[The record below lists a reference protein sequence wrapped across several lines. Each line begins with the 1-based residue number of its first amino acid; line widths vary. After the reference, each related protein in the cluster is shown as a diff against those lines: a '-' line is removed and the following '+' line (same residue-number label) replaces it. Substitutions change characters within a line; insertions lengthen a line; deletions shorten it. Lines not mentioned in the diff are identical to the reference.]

1 MQLSANFLIDSN
13 SFFREQFLLSKNLYN
28 QGRYL
33 INEQYNENKTFINE
47 TTLNR
52 KLRTELNPAY
62 NNYKKLCKS
71 KVAQSILRALCKNYK
86 SYFKVLKDFKVNPS
100 KYKGMPKPPKY
111 KSNLGILY
119 FDYQSIKIKNQFII
133 INKEHKIYIPTNIY
147 KEELKNFK
155 TINFIPFYNKIKVVI
170 SYEAE
175 TTNEDLNQDQYLS
188 IDLGINNLCSCVSK
202 DDCFILNG
210 KPLKSINQYF
220 NKELSKLKSERP
232 LKGKFQD
239 QNYNSSKI
247 ANLSL
252 KRELKITDILHK
264 ASKYLVNYCVKHK
277 IGTIV
282 FGRNKEWKDSI
293 QLSKQTN
300 QNFVSIP
307 FYKLLKMLEYKCKMI
322 GINLVTQE
330 ESYTS
335 KCDSLALEE
344 VKHHTK
350 YKGSRIK
357 RGLFLS
363 SLGKAINAD
372 INGALNI
379 LRKYLHLK
387 EVNEFPVVQEIIDR
401 GLLFRP
407 YRISFY

>member
-1 MQLSANFLIDSN
+1 MILSRTFIIEKDK
-13 SFFREQFLLSKNLYN
+13 FFNEQFNLSTLLYN
-28 QGRYL
+28 QGRH
-33 INEQYNENKTFINE
+33 FINE
-47 TTLNR
+47 YYNQKSKFLSYFELD
-52 KLRTELNPAY
+52 KLLKNLTELNYYKQMCKAQIAQQCLRQL
-62 NNYKKLCKS
+62 NSNYT
-71 KVAQSILRALCKNYK
+71 
-86 SYFKVLKDFKVNPS
+86 SYFKALKDYKKYPS
-100 KYKGMPKPPKY
+100 KYKGIPKKPKF
-111 KSNLGILY
+111 KNKQNGIT
-119 FDYQSIKIKNQFII
+119 FTYQSIKIKGQFIV
-133 INKEHKIYIPTNIY
+133 INKEHKVHIPNEVY
-147 KEELKNFK
+147 REELNNFK
-155 TINFIPFYNKIKVVI
+155 TISFIPFYNRIKVVI
-170 SYEAE
+170 VYETE
-175 TTNEDLNQDQYLS
+175 ELNTDLNLDDYLS
-188 IDLGINNLCSCVSK
+188 IDLGMNNLCSCVSK

-220 NKELSKLKSERP
+220 NKELSKLKSKRP
-232 LKGKFQD
+232 LKGDKQD
-239 QNYNSSKI
+239 YNYNSFKI
-247 ANLSL
+247 KNLSL
-252 KRELKITDILHK
+252 KRELKITDMLHK

-293 QLSKQTN
+293 QLGKQTN

-335 KCDSLALEE
+335 KCDALTFEE
-344 VKHHTK
+344 VKCHEK

-363 SLGKAINAD
+363 SIGKVLNAD

-387 EVNEFPVVQEIIDR
+387 EVNEFPVIQEIIDR
-401 GLLFRP
+401 GLLYRP

>member
-1 MQLSANFLIDSN
+1 MILSRTFIIEKDK
-13 SFFREQFLLSKNLYN
+13 FFNEQFNLSTLLYN
-28 QGRYL
+28 QGRH
-33 INEQYNENKTFINE
+33 FINE
-47 TTLNR
+47 HYSQKSKFLSYCELD
-52 KLRTELNPAY
+52 KLLKNLTELNY
-62 NNYKKLCKS
+62 YRQLCKS
-71 KVAQSILRALCKNYK
+71 HVAHQCLRQLNSNYT
-86 SYFKVLKDFKVNPS
+86 SYFKALKDFKVNPS
-100 KYKGMPKPPKY
+100 KYKGMPKVPKF
-111 KSNLGILY
+111 KTEQNLIT
-119 FDYQSIKIKNQFII
+119 FTNQTIKIKDQFIV
-133 INKEHKIYIPTNIY
+133 INKEHKVHIPDEVY
-147 KEELKNFK
+147 KEELNNFK
-155 TINFIPFYNKIKVVI
+155 TISFIPFYNRIKVVI
-170 SYEAE
+170 TYETE
-175 TTNEDLNQDQYLS
+175 ELNTDLNLNDYLS
-188 IDLGINNLCSCVSK
+188 IDLGMNNLCSCVSK

-220 NKELSKLKSERP
+220 NKELNKLRSERP
-232 LKGKFQD
+232 LKGDKQD
-239 QNYNSSKI
+239 FNYNSFKI
-247 ANLSL
+247 KNLSL

-293 QLSKQTN
+293 QLGKQTN

-335 KCDSLALEE
+335 KCDSLAFEE
-344 VKHHTK
+344 VKCHEK

-363 SLGKAINAD
+363 SLSKVLNAD

-387 EVNEFPVVQEIIDR
+387 EVNEFPVIQEIIDR
-401 GLLFRP
+401 GLLYRP
-407 YRISFY
+407 NRITIC

>member
-1 MQLSANFLIDSN
+1 MILSRTFIIEKDK
-13 SFFREQFLLSKNLYN
+13 FFNEQFNLSTLLYN
-28 QGRYL
+28 QGRH
-33 INEQYNENKTFINE
+33 FINE
-47 TTLNR
+47 YYKKESKFLSFCELD
-52 KLRTELNPAY
+52 KLLKNLTELNY
-62 NNYKKLCKS
+62 YRQLCKS
-71 KVAQSILRALCKNYK
+71 QVAQQCLRQLNSNYT
-86 SYFKVLKDFKVNPS
+86 SYFKALKDYKKNPS
-100 KYKGMPKPPKY
+100 KYKGMPKSPKF
-111 KSNLGILY
+111 KTEQNLIT
-119 FDYQSIKIKNQFII
+119 FTYQTIKIKDQFIV
-133 INKEHKIYIPTNIY
+133 INKEHKVHIPDEVY
-147 KEELKNFK
+147 KEELNNFK
-155 TINFIPFYNKIKVVI
+155 TISFIPFYNRIKVVI
-170 SYEAE
+170 TYETE
-175 TTNEDLNQDQYLS
+175 ELNTNLNLNDYLS
-188 IDLGINNLCSCVSK
+188 IDLGMNNLCSCVSK

-232 LKGKFQD
+232 LKGDKQD
-239 QNYNSSKI
+239 FNYNSFKI
-247 ANLSL
+247 KNLSL

-293 QLSKQTN
+293 QLGKQTN

-335 KCDSLALEE
+335 KCDSLAFEE
-344 VKHHTK
+344 VKCHDK

-363 SLGKAINAD
+363 SLGKVLNAD

-387 EVNEFPVVQEIIDR
+387 EVNEFPVIQEIIDR
-401 GLLFRP
+401 GLLYRP

>member
-1 MQLSANFLIDSN
+1 MILSRTFIIEKDK
-13 SFFREQFLLSKNLYN
+13 FFNEQFNLSTLLYN
-28 QGRYL
+28 QGRH
-33 INEQYNENKTFINE
+33 FINE
-47 TTLNR
+47 HYKKEFKFLSYCDLDNLL
-52 KLRTELNPAY
+52 KNLTELNY
-62 NNYKKLCKS
+62 YKQMCKAQ
-71 KVAQSILRALCKNYK
+71 VAQQCLRQLNSNYT
-86 SYFKVLKDFKVNPS
+86 SYFKALKDYKKNPS
-100 KYKGMPKPPKY
+100 KYKGMPKSPKF
-111 KSNLGILY
+111 KTEENLIT
-119 FDYQSIKIKNQFII
+119 FTNQTIKIKDQFIV
-133 INKEHKIYIPTNIY
+133 INKEHKVHIPDEVY
-147 KEELKNFK
+147 KEELNNFK
-155 TINFIPFYNKIKVVI
+155 TISFIPFYNRIKVVI
-170 SYEAE
+170 VYETE
-175 TTNEDLNQDQYLS
+175 ELNTDLNLNDYLS
-188 IDLGINNLCSCVSK
+188 IDLGMNNLCSCVSK

-220 NKELSKLKSERP
+220 NKELSKLRSERP

-239 QNYNSSKI
+239 FNYNSSKI
-247 ANLSL
+247 KDLSL

-264 ASKYLVNYCVKHK
+264 ASRYLVDFCVKHK

-293 QLSKQTN
+293 QLGKQTN

-335 KCDSLALEE
+335 KCDSLAFEE
-344 VKHHTK
+344 VKCHDK

-363 SLGKAINAD
+363 SLGKVLNAD

-379 LRKYLHLK
+379 LRKYLHLN
-387 EVNEFPVVQEIIDR
+387 EVNEFPVIQEIIDR
-401 GLLFRP
+401 GLLYRP

>member
-1 MQLSANFLIDSN
+1 MILSRTFIIEKDKWLN
-13 SFFREQFLLSKNLYN
+13 EQFNLSTLLYN
-28 QGRYL
+28 QGRH
-33 INEQYNENKTFINE
+33 FINE
-47 TTLNR
+47 HYKKESKFLSYCDLD
-52 KLRTELNPAY
+52 KLLKNLTELNY
-62 NNYKKLCKS
+62 YRQMCKAQ
-71 KVAQSILRALCKNYK
+71 VAQQCLRQLNSNYT
-86 SYFKVLKDFKVNPS
+86 SYFKALKDFKVNPS
-100 KYKGMPKPPKY
+100 KYNGMPKTPKF
-111 KSNLGILY
+111 KTEQNLIT
-119 FDYQSIKIKNQFII
+119 FTYQTIKIKDQFIV
-133 INKEHKIYIPTNIY
+133 INKEHKVHIPDEVY
-147 KEELKNFK
+147 KEELNNFK
-155 TINFIPFYNKIKVVI
+155 TISFIPFYNRIKVVI
-170 SYEAE
+170 AYETE
-175 TTNEDLNQDQYLS
+175 ELNTDLNLNDYLS
-188 IDLGINNLCSCVSK
+188 IDLGVNNLCSCVSK

-220 NKELSKLKSERP
+220 NKELSKLRSERP
-232 LKGKFQD
+232 LKGKYQD
-239 QNYNSSKI
+239 FNYNSFKI
-247 ANLSL
+247 KNLSL

-293 QLSKQTN
+293 QLGKQTN

-335 KCDSLALEE
+335 KCDSLAFEE
-344 VKHHTK
+344 VKCHEK

-363 SLGKAINAD
+363 SLGKVLNAD

-387 EVNEFPVVQEIIDR
+387 EVNEFPVIQEIIDR
-401 GLLFRP
+401 GLLYRP

>member
-1 MQLSANFLIDSN
+1 MILSRTFIIEKDKWLN
-13 SFFREQFLLSKNLYN
+13 EQFNLSTLLYN
-28 QGRYL
+28 QGRH
-33 INEQYNENKTFINE
+33 FINE
-47 TTLNR
+47 HYKNESKFLSYCELD
-52 KLRTELNPAY
+52 KLLKNLTELNY
-62 NNYKKLCKS
+62 YKQMCKS
-71 KVAQSILRALCKNYK
+71 QVSQQCLRQLNSNYT
-86 SYFKVLKDFKVNPS
+86 SYFKALKDYKKHPS
-100 KYKGMPKPPKY
+100 KYKGMPKVPKF
-111 KSNLGILY
+111 KTEQNLIT
-119 FDYQSIKIKNQFII
+119 FTYQSIKIKGQFIV
-133 INKEHKIYIPTNIY
+133 INKEHKVHIPNEVYI
-147 KEELKNFK
+147 EELNNFK
-155 TINFIPFYNKIKVVI
+155 TISFIPFYNRIKVVI
-170 SYEAE
+170 VYETKE
-175 TTNEDLNQDQYLS
+175 LNTDLNLNDYLS
-188 IDLGINNLCSCVSK
+188 IDLGMNNLCSCVSK

-232 LKGKFQD
+232 LKGDKQD
-239 QNYNSSKI
+239 FNYNSFKI
-247 ANLSL
+247 KNLSL

-264 ASKYLVNYCVKHK
+264 VSKYLVNYCVKHK

-293 QLSKQTN
+293 QLGKQTN

-335 KCDSLALEE
+335 KCDSLAFEE
-344 VKHHTK
+344 VKCHDK

-363 SLGKAINAD
+363 SLGKVLNAD

-387 EVNEFPVVQEIIDR
+387 EVNEFPVIQEIIDR

>member
-1 MQLSANFLIDSN
+1 MILSRTFIIEKDK
-13 SFFREQFLLSKNLYN
+13 FFNEQFNLSTLLYN
-28 QGRYL
+28 QGRH
-33 INEQYNENKTFINE
+33 FINDHYKKE
-47 TTLNR
+47 SKFLSYCDLD
-52 KLRTELNPAY
+52 KLLKNLTELNY
-62 NNYKKLCKS
+62 YKQMCKAQ
-71 KVAQSILRALCKNYK
+71 VAQQCLRQLNSNYT
-86 SYFKVLKDFKVNPS
+86 SYFKALKDFKVNPS
-100 KYKGMPKPPKY
+100 KYKGMPKSPKF
-111 KSNLGILY
+111 KTEQNLIT
-119 FDYQSIKIKNQFII
+119 FTYQTIKIKDQFVV
-133 INKEHKIYIPTNIY
+133 INKEHKVHIPDEVY
-147 KEELKNFK
+147 KEELNNFK
-155 TINFIPFYNKIKVVI
+155 TISFIPFYNRIKVVI
-170 SYEAE
+170 AYETE
-175 TTNEDLNQDQYLS
+175 ELNSDLNLNDYLS
-188 IDLGINNLCSCVSK
+188 IDLGMNNLCSCVSK

-220 NKELSKLKSERP
+220 NKELSKLRSERP
-232 LKGKFQD
+232 LKDDKQD
-239 QNYNSSKI
+239 FNYNSFKI
-247 ANLSL
+247 KNLSL

-293 QLSKQTN
+293 QLGKQTN

-335 KCDSLALEE
+335 KCDSLAFEE
-344 VKHHTK
+344 VKCHDT

-363 SLGKAINAD
+363 SLGKALNAD

-387 EVNEFPVVQEIIDR
+387 EVNEFPVIQEIIDR
-401 GLLFRP
+401 GLLYRP

>member
-1 MQLSANFLIDSN
+1 MILSRVFEIKKDKWLN
-13 SFFREQFLLSKNLYN
+13 EQFNLSTLLYN
-28 QGRYL
+28 QGRH
-33 INEQYNENKTFINE
+33 FINE
-47 TTLNR
+47 YFNQKSKFLSYFELD
-52 KLRTELNPAY
+52 KLLKNLTELNY
-62 NNYKKLCKS
+62 YRQMCKS
-71 KVAQSILRALCKNYK
+71 QVAQQCLRQLNSNYT
-86 SYFKVLKDFKVNPS
+86 SYFKALKDFKVNPS
-100 KYKGMPKPPKY
+100 KYKGIPKKPKF
-111 KSNLGILY
+111 KNKQNGIT
-119 FDYQSIKIKNQFII
+119 FTYQSIKIKGQFIV
-133 INKEHKIYIPTNIY
+133 INKEHKFHIPNEVY
-147 KEELKNFK
+147 KEELNNFK
-155 TINFIPFYNKIKVVI
+155 TISFIPFYNRIKVVI
-170 SYEAE
+170 VYETKELNA
-175 TTNEDLNQDQYLS
+175 DLNLDDYLS
-188 IDLGINNLCSCVSK
+188 IDLGMNNLCSCVSK

-220 NKELSKLKSERP
+220 NKELSKLRSERP
-232 LKGKFQD
+232 LKGDKQD
-239 QNYNSSKI
+239 FNYNSFKI
-247 ANLSL
+247 KNLSL
-252 KRELKITDILHK
+252 KRELKITDMLHK

-293 QLSKQTN
+293 QLGKQTN

-335 KCDSLALEE
+335 KCDSLAFEE
-344 VKHHTK
+344 VKCHDK

-363 SLGKAINAD
+363 SLGKVLNAD
-372 INGALNI
+372 INGSLNI

-387 EVNEFPVVQEIIDR
+387 EVNEFPVIQEIIDR
-401 GLLFRP
+401 GLLYRP

>member
-1 MQLSANFLIDSN
+1 MILSR
-13 SFFREQFLLSKNLYN
+13 SFIIEKDKFFNEQFNLSTLLYN
-28 QGRYL
+28 QGRH
-33 INEQYNENKTFINE
+33 FINE
-47 TTLNR
+47 HYNKESKFLSYSDLD
-52 KLRTELNPAY
+52 KLLKNLSELNF
-62 NNYKKLCKS
+62 YKQMCKAQ
-71 KVAQSILRALCKNYK
+71 VAQQCLRQLNSNYT
-86 SYFKVLKDFKVNPS
+86 SYFKALKDYKKNSS
-100 KYKGMPKPPKY
+100 KYKGIPKLPKF
-111 KSNLGILY
+111 KTEQNLIT
-119 FDYQSIKIKNQFII
+119 FTNQSIKIKDQFIV
-133 INKEHKIYIPTNIY
+133 INKEHKVHIPNEVY
-147 KEELKNFK
+147 KEELNNFK
-155 TINFIPFYNKIKVVI
+155 TISFIPFYNRIKVVI
-170 SYEAE
+170 SYEVE

-188 IDLGINNLCSCVSK
+188 IDLGMNNLCSCISK

-232 LKGKFQD
+232 HVEENQD
-239 QNYNSSKI
+239 FNYNSFKI
-247 ANLSL
+247 KNLSL

-264 ASKYLVNYCVKHK
+264 ASRYLVNYCVKHK

-293 QLSKQTN
+293 QLGKQTN

-307 FYKLLKMLEYKCKMI
+307 FYKLLNLLKYKCKMV

-335 KCDSLALEE
+335 KCDALAFEE
-344 VKHHTK
+344 VKHHDK
-350 YKGSRIK
+350 YKGSRVK
-357 RGLFLS
+357 RGLFLF
-363 SLGKAINAD
+363 SLGKALNAD

-387 EVNEFPVVQEIIDR
+387 EVNEFSVILEIIDR

-407 YRISFY
+407 SRITIY

>member
-1 MQLSANFLIDSN
+1 MQLSANFLIDTN
-13 SFFREQFLLSKNLYN
+13 AFFKEQFLLSKNLYN

-52 KLRTELNPAY
+52 KLRSESNPEY
-62 NNYKKLCKS
+62 NNYRKFCKA
-71 KVAQSILRALCKNYK
+71 KVAQNTLRALCKCYK
-86 SYFKVLKDFKVNPS
+86 SYFKALKDFKVNPS
-100 KYKGMPKPPKY
+100 KYQGMPKPPKY
-111 KSNLGILY
+111 KDTLGILY
-119 FDYQSIKIKNQFII
+119 FDYQSIKIKDQFIV
-133 INKEHKIYIPTNIY
+133 INKEHKVHIPNNIY

-155 TINFIPFYNKIKVVI
+155 TINFIPKGKKVRVTI
-170 SYEAE
+170 SYEVE
-175 TTNEDLNQDQYLS
+175 TTNEDLNLNDYLS
-188 IDLGINNLCSCVSK
+188 IDLGMNNLCSCVSK

-232 LKGKFQD
+232 LKGDKQD
-239 QNYNSSKI
+239 YNYNKSKI
-247 ANLSL
+247 ETLSL

-293 QLSKQTN
+293 QLGKQTN

-307 FYKLLKMLEYKCKMI
+307 FYKLLNLLKYKCKMI
-322 GINLVTQE
+322 GINLVEQE

-335 KCDSLALEE
+335 KCDALAFEE
-344 VKHHTK
+344 VKHHDN
-350 YKGSRIK
+350 YKGSRVK

-372 INGALNI
+372 INGAF
-379 LRKYLHLK
+379 KY
-387 EVNEFPVVQEIIDR
+387 P
-401 GLLFRP
+401 
-407 YRISFY
+407 

>member
-1 MQLSANFLIDSN
+1 MILSR
-13 SFFREQFLLSKNLYN
+13 SFIIEKDKFFNQQFNLSTLLYN
-28 QGRYL
+28 QGRR
-33 INEQYNENKTFINE
+33 FINE
-47 TTLNR
+47 HYKKESKFLSYFDLD
-52 KLRTELNPAY
+52 KLLKNLSELNFY
-62 NNYKKLCKS
+62 RQICK
-71 KVAQSILRALCKNYK
+71 AQIAQQCLRQLNSNFT
-86 SYFKVLKDFKVNPS
+86 SYFRALKDFKVNPS
-100 KYKGMPKPPKY
+100 KYKGMPKLPKF
-111 KSNLGILY
+111 KTEQNLIT
-119 FDYQSIKIKNQFII
+119 FTNQSIKIKDQFIVI
-133 INKEHKIYIPTNIY
+133 DKEHKIHIPNEVY
-147 KEELKNFK
+147 KEELNNFK
-155 TINFIPFYNKIKVVI
+155 TISFIPFYNRIKVVI
-170 SYEAE
+170 AYETKE
-175 TTNEDLNQDQYLS
+175 LNEDLNQDQYLS
-188 IDLGINNLCSCVSK
+188 IDLGMNNLCSCVSK

-232 LKGKFQD
+232 LKGKYQD
-239 QNYNSSKI
+239 YNYNKSKI
-247 ANLSL
+247 ETLSL

-264 ASKYLVNYCVKHK
+264 ASKYLVNYCVSHK

-293 QLSKQTN
+293 QLGKQTN
-300 QNFVSIP
+300 QNFILIP
-307 FYKLLKMLEYKCKMI
+307 FYKLLKMLEYKCKMV

-335 KCDSLALEE
+335 KCDSLAFEE
-344 VKHHTK
+344 IKHHKK
-350 YKGSRIK
+350 YKGSRVK

-387 EVNEFPVVQEIIDR
+387 EVNEFPVIQEIIDR
-401 GLLFRP
+401 GLLYRP

>member
-1 MQLSANFLIDSN
+1 MILSRTFIIEKDK
-13 SFFREQFLLSKNLYN
+13 FFNEQFNLSTLLYN
-28 QGRYL
+28 QGRH
-33 INEQYNENKTFINE
+33 FINE
-47 TTLNR
+47 HYKNESKFLSYCELD
-52 KLRTELNPAY
+52 KLLKNLTELNY
-62 NNYKKLCKS
+62 YKQMCKAQ
-71 KVAQSILRALCKNYK
+71 VAQQCLRQLNSNYT
-86 SYFKVLKDFKVNPS
+86 SYFKALKDYKKNPS
-100 KYKGMPKPPKY
+100 KYKGMPKVPKF
-111 KSNLGILY
+111 KTEQNLIT
-119 FDYQSIKIKNQFII
+119 FTYQTIKIKDQFIV
-133 INKEHKIYIPTNIY
+133 INKEHKVHIPDEVY
-147 KEELKNFK
+147 KEELNNFK
-155 TINFIPFYNKIKVVI
+155 TISFIPFYNRIKIVI
-170 SYEAE
+170 TYETE
-175 TTNEDLNQDQYLS
+175 ELNTDLNLDDYLS
-188 IDLGINNLCSCVSK
+188 IDLGVNNLCSCVSK

-232 LKGKFQD
+232 LKGDKQD
-239 QNYNSSKI
+239 FNYNSFKI
-247 ANLSL
+247 KTLSL

-293 QLSKQTN
+293 QLGKQTN

-335 KCDSLALEE
+335 KCDSLAFEE
-344 VKHHTK
+344 VKRHDT

-363 SLGKAINAD
+363 SLGKVLNAD

-387 EVNEFPVVQEIIDR
+387 EVNEFPVIQEIIDR
-401 GLLFRP
+401 GLLYRP
-407 YRISFY
+407 YRILFY

>member
-1 MQLSANFLIDSN
+1 MILSRTFIIEKDK
-13 SFFREQFLLSKNLYN
+13 FFNEQFNLSTLLYN
-28 QGRYL
+28 QGRH
-33 INEQYNENKTFINE
+33 FINE
-47 TTLNR
+47 HYKKESKFLSYCDLD
-52 KLRTELNPAY
+52 KLLKNLTELNY
-62 NNYKKLCKS
+62 YRQMCKS
-71 KVAQSILRALCKNYK
+71 QVAQQCLRQLNSNYT
-86 SYFKVLKDFKVNPS
+86 SYFKALKDYKKYPS
-100 KYKGMPKPPKY
+100 KYKGMPEKPKF
-111 KSNLGILY
+111 KNKQNGIT
-119 FDYQSIKIKNQFII
+119 FTYQSIKIKGQFIV
-133 INKEHKIYIPTNIY
+133 INKEHKVHIPNEVY
-147 KEELKNFK
+147 KEELNNFK
-155 TINFIPFYNKIKVVI
+155 TISFIPFYNRIKVVI
-170 SYEAE
+170 VYETKE
-175 TTNEDLNQDQYLS
+175 LNKDLNLDEYLS
-188 IDLGINNLCSCVSK
+188 IDLGMNNLCSCVSK

-210 KPLKSINQYF
+210 KHLKSINQYF

-232 LKGKFQD
+232 LKGDKQD
-239 QNYNSSKI
+239 YNYNSSKI
-247 ANLSL
+247 ASLSY
-252 KRELKITDILHK
+252 KRNKRINDFLHK
-264 ASKYLVNYCVKHK
+264 TSRYLVDFCVKHK

-293 QLSKQTN
+293 QLGKQTN

-335 KCDSLALEE
+335 KCDALTFEE
-344 VKHHTK
+344 VKCHEK

-363 SLGKAINAD
+363 SIGKVLNAD

-387 EVNEFPVVQEIIDR
+387 EVNEFPVIQKIIDR
-401 GLLFRP
+401 GLLYRP

>member
-1 MQLSANFLIDSN
+1 MNTIKKESKFLSYCELDK
-13 SFFREQFLLSKNLYN
+13 LLKNL
-28 QGRYL
+28 
-33 INEQYNENKTFINE
+33 
-47 TTLNR
+47 
-52 KLRTELNPAY
+52 TELNY
-62 NNYKKLCKS
+62 YKQICKAQ
-71 KVAQSILRALCKNYK
+71 VAQQCLRQLNSNYT
-86 SYFKVLKDFKVNPS
+86 SYFKALKDYKKNPS
-100 KYKGMPKPPKY
+100 KYKGMPKPPKF
-111 KSNLGILY
+111 KTEQHLIT
-119 FDYQSIKIKNQFII
+119 FTYQTIKIKDQFIV
-133 INKEHKIYIPTNIY
+133 INKEHKVHIPNEVY
-147 KEELKNFK
+147 KEELNNFK
-155 TINFIPFYNKIKVVI
+155 TISFIPFYNKIKVVI
-170 SYEAE
+170 TYETE
-175 TTNEDLNQDQYLS
+175 ELNSDLNLDDYLS
-188 IDLGINNLCSCVSK
+188 IDLGMNNLCSCVSK

-232 LKGKFQD
+232 LKGDKQD
-239 QNYNSSKI
+239 FNYNSFKI
-247 ANLSL
+247 KNLSL

-293 QLSKQTN
+293 QLGKQTN

-335 KCDSLALEE
+335 KCDSLAFEE
-344 VKHHTK
+344 VKCHEK

-363 SLGKAINAD
+363 SLGKVLNAD

-379 LRKYLHLK
+379 LRKYLIK
-387 EVNEFPVVQEIIDR
+387 NVINEFPVIQEIIDR
-401 GLLFRP
+401 GLLYRP
-407 YRISFY
+407 FRISFY

>member
-1 MQLSANFLIDSN
+1 MILSRTFIIETDKWLN
-13 SFFREQFLLSKNLYN
+13 EQFNLSTLLYN
-28 QGRYL
+28 QGRR
-33 INEQYNENKTFINE
+33 FINE
-47 TTLNR
+47 HYKKESKFLSYCELD
-52 KLRTELNPAY
+52 KLLKNLTELNY
-62 NNYKKLCKS
+62 YKQMCKAQ
-71 KVAQSILRALCKNYK
+71 VAQQCLKQLNSNYT
-86 SYFKVLKDFKVNPS
+86 SYFKALKDYKKHPS
-100 KYKGMPKPPKY
+100 KYKGMPKVPKF
-111 KSNLGILY
+111 KNKQNGIT
-119 FDYQSIKIKNQFII
+119 FTYQSIKIKGQFIV
-133 INKEHKIYIPTNIY
+133 INKEHKVHIPDEVYN
-147 KEELKNFK
+147 EELNNFK
-155 TINFIPFYNKIKVVI
+155 TISFIPFYNRIKVVI
-170 SYEAE
+170 TYETKE
-175 TTNEDLNQDQYLS
+175 LNTDLNLNDYLS
-188 IDLGINNLCSCVSK
+188 IDLGMNNLCSCVSK

-220 NKELSKLKSERP
+220 NKELSKLRSERP
-232 LKGKFQD
+232 LKGDKQD
-239 QNYNSSKI
+239 FNYNSFKI
-247 ANLSL
+247 KNLSL

-282 FGRNKEWKDSI
+282 FGRNKGWKDSI
-293 QLSKQTN
+293 QLGKQTN

-307 FYKLLKMLEYKCKMI
+307 FFKLLKMLEYKCKMI

-335 KCDSLALEE
+335 KCDSLAFEE
-344 VKHHTK
+344 VKCHEK

-363 SLGKAINAD
+363 SLGKALNAD

-387 EVNEFPVVQEIIDR
+387 EVNEFPVIQEIIDR
-401 GLLFRP
+401 GLLYRP

>member
-1 MQLSANFLIDSN
+1 MNLSRTFIIEKDKWLN
-13 SFFREQFLLSKNLYN
+13 EQFNLSTLLYN
-28 QGRYL
+28 QGRH
-33 INEQYNENKTFINE
+33 FINE
-47 TTLNR
+47 YYKKESKFLSYFDLD
-52 KLRTELNPAY
+52 KLLKNLTELNY
-62 NNYKKLCKS
+62 YRQMCKAQ
-71 KVAQSILRALCKNYK
+71 VAQQCLRQLNSNYI
-86 SYFKVLKDFKVNPS
+86 SYFKALKDYKKNPS
-100 KYKGMPKPPKY
+100 KYKGMPKVPKF
-111 KSNLGILY
+111 KTEQNLIT
-119 FDYQSIKIKNQFII
+119 FTYQTIKIKDQFIV
-133 INKEHKIYIPTNIY
+133 INKEHKVHIPNEVY
-147 KEELKNFK
+147 KEELNNFK
-155 TINFIPFYNKIKVVI
+155 TISFIPFYNKIKVVI
-170 SYEAE
+170 TYETE
-175 TTNEDLNQDQYLS
+175 ELNSDLNLDDYLS
-188 IDLGINNLCSCVSK
+188 IDLGMNNLCSCVSK

-210 KPLKSINQYF
+210 KPLKSINQFF
-220 NKELSKLKSERP
+220 NKELSKLRSERP
-232 LKGKFQD
+232 LKSDKQD
-239 QNYNSSKI
+239 FNYNSFKI
-247 ANLSL
+247 KNLSL

-282 FGRNKEWKDSI
+282 FGRNKGWKDSI
-293 QLSKQTN
+293 QLGKQTN

-335 KCDSLALEE
+335 KCDSLAFEE
-344 VKHHTK
+344 VECHDK

-363 SLGKAINAD
+363 SLGKVLNAD

-387 EVNEFPVVQEIIDR
+387 EVNEFPVIQEIIDR
-401 GLLFRP
+401 GLLYRP

>member
-1 MQLSANFLIDSN
+1 MILSRTFIIEKDK
-13 SFFREQFLLSKNLYN
+13 FFNEQFNLSTLLYN
-28 QGRYL
+28 QGRH
-33 INEQYNENKTFINE
+33 FINE
-47 TTLNR
+47 HYKKESKFLSYCELD
-52 KLRTELNPAY
+52 KLLKNLTELNY
-62 NNYKKLCKS
+62 YKQMCKAQ
-71 KVAQSILRALCKNYK
+71 VAQQCLRRLNSNYT
-86 SYFKVLKDFKVNPS
+86 SYFKALKDYKKNHS
-100 KYKGMPKPPKY
+100 KYKGIPKPPKF
-111 KSNLGILY
+111 KTEQNLIT
-119 FDYQSIKIKNQFII
+119 FTYQNIKIKDQFIV
-133 INKEHKIYIPTNIY
+133 INKEHKVHIPNEVY
-147 KEELKNFK
+147 KEELNNFK
-155 TINFIPFYNKIKVVI
+155 TISFIPFYNRIKVVI
-170 SYEAE
+170 VYETE
-175 TTNEDLNQDQYLS
+175 ELNTNLNLNDYLS
-188 IDLGINNLCSCVSK
+188 IDLGMNNLCSCVSK

-232 LKGKFQD
+232 LKGKYQD
-239 QNYNSSKI
+239 FNYNSSKI
-247 ANLSL
+247 KDLSL

-293 QLSKQTN
+293 QLGKQTN

-335 KCDSLALEE
+335 KCDSLAFEE
-344 VKHHTK
+344 VKCHDK

-363 SLGKAINAD
+363 SLGKVLNAD

-387 EVNEFPVVQEIIDR
+387 EVNEFPVIQEIIDR

>member
-1 MQLSANFLIDSN
+1 MILSRTFIIEKDK
-13 SFFREQFLLSKNLYN
+13 FFNEQFNLSTLLYN
-28 QGRYL
+28 QGRH
-33 INEQYNENKTFINE
+33 FINE
-47 TTLNR
+47 HYKKESKFLSYCELD
-52 KLRTELNPAY
+52 KLLKNLTELNY
-62 NNYKKLCKS
+62 YKQMCKAQ
-71 KVAQSILRALCKNYK
+71 VAQQCLRQLNSNYT
-86 SYFKVLKDFKVNPS
+86 SYFKALKDYKKNPS
-100 KYKGMPKPPKY
+100 KYKGMPKSPKF
-111 KSNLGILY
+111 KTEQNLIT
-119 FDYQSIKIKNQFII
+119 FTYQTIKIKDQFIV
-133 INKEHKIYIPTNIY
+133 INKEHKVHIPDEVY
-147 KEELKNFK
+147 KEELNNFK
-155 TINFIPFYNKIKVVI
+155 TISFIPFYNRIKVVI
-170 SYEAE
+170 VYETE
-175 TTNEDLNQDQYLS
+175 ELNTNLNLNDYLS
-188 IDLGINNLCSCVSK
+188 IDLGMNNLCSCVSK

-232 LKGKFQD
+232 LKGDKQD
-239 QNYNSSKI
+239 FNYNSFKI
-247 ANLSL
+247 KNLSL

-264 ASKYLVNYCVKHK
+264 ASKYLVDYCVKHK

-293 QLSKQTN
+293 QLGKQTN

-335 KCDSLALEE
+335 KCDSLAFEE
-344 VKHHTK
+344 VKCHDK

-363 SLGKAINAD
+363 SLGKVLNAD

-387 EVNEFPVVQEIIDR
+387 EVNEFPVIQEIIDR
-401 GLLFRP
+401 GLLYRP
-407 YRISFY
+407 YRILFY

>member
-1 MQLSANFLIDSN
+1 MILSRTFIIEKDK
-13 SFFREQFLLSKNLYN
+13 FFNEQFNLSTLLYN
-28 QGRYL
+28 QGRH
-33 INEQYNENKTFINE
+33 FINE
-47 TTLNR
+47 HYKKESKFLSYCDLD
-52 KLRTELNPAY
+52 KLLKNLTELNY
-62 NNYKKLCKS
+62 YRQMCKS
-71 KVAQSILRALCKNYK
+71 QVAQQCLRQLNSNYT
-86 SYFKVLKDFKVNPS
+86 SYFKALKDYKKYPS
-100 KYKGMPKPPKY
+100 KYKGMPEKPKF
-111 KSNLGILY
+111 KNKQNGIT
-119 FDYQSIKIKNQFII
+119 FTYQSIKIKGQFIV
-133 INKEHKIYIPTNIY
+133 INKEHKVHIPNEVY
-147 KEELKNFK
+147 KEELNNFK
-155 TINFIPFYNKIKVVI
+155 TISFIPFYNRIKVVI
-170 SYEAE
+170 VYETKE
-175 TTNEDLNQDQYLS
+175 LNKDLNLDEYLS
-188 IDLGINNLCSCVSK
+188 IDLGMNNLCSCVSK

-232 LKGKFQD
+232 LKGDKQD
-239 QNYNSSKI
+239 YNYNSFKI
-247 ANLSL
+247 KNLSL
-252 KRELKITDILHK
+252 KRELKITDMLHK

-277 IGTIV
+277 IGTII
-282 FGRNKEWKDSI
+282 FGRNKDWKDSI
-293 QLSKQTN
+293 QLGKQTN

-335 KCDSLALEE
+335 KCDALTFEE
-344 VKHHTK
+344 VKCHEK

-363 SLGKAINAD
+363 SIGKVLNAD

-387 EVNEFPVVQEIIDR
+387 EVNEFPVIQKIIDR
-401 GLLFRP
+401 GLLYRP